1 MLEKKIRPV
10 WPVYAAGGIWIL
22 GGILLPLYTLWG
34 IGLTAVL
41 SLAAFLIFSK
51 FAPVKTILVPAP
63 EVPLSTGDAAADKI
77 LASVKEQLHE
87 LSRLNQ
93 EITDPALSAQMDR
106 MEHAGRGI
114 LSEVQKHPKK
124 AEKIEKYASFYLPT
138 AIKVLTS
145 YAKMSGSN
153 AQGENASAI
162 MRDVESNAALIASAF
177 ENQLDSL
184 FGSEMMDITTDIEV
198 LTNLMK
204 SDNLLKANEGKDT
217 I

>member
-114 LSEVQKHPKK
+114 LSEVQKHPKRLK
-124 AEKIEKYASFYLPT
+124 RSKNMPLFIFPPQSKFLLPMP
-138 AIKVLTS
+138 KCP
-145 YAKMSGSN
+145 
-153 AQGENASAI
+153 
-162 MRDVESNAALIASAF
+162 AAMLR
-177 ENQLDSL
+177 ER
-184 FGSEMMDITTDIEV
+184 MH
-198 LTNLMK
+198 
-204 SDNLLKANEGKDT
+204 LLLCGMWSPMQP
-217 I
+217 